1 MSDVTESA
9 QQLACWIRDYRN
21 EKQPA
26 FIADLQTVLDAI
38 KRQPSIAKEVEQIL
52 LSDEFHAKFVEAFV
66 NTPLPSMT
74 VGVKQ
79 V

>member
-1 MSDVTESA
+1 MTDVTEVA
-9 QQLACWIRDYRN
+9 QRLECWIRDYRH

-26 FIADLQTVLDAI
+26 FIADLEAVLNSL
-38 KRQPSIAKEVEQIL
+38 KRQPSIAKEIEQIL
-52 LSDEFHAKFVEAFV
+52 LSDEFHAKLAAAFA

-79 V
+79 L

>member
-1 MSDVTESA
+1 MNDVTESA
-9 QQLACWIRDYRN
+9 NRLACWIRDYGH

-26 FIADLQTVLDAI
+26 FIADLQTVLDAV

-52 LSDEFHAKFVEAFV
+52 LSDEFHAKFVEAFM

-79 V
+79 L